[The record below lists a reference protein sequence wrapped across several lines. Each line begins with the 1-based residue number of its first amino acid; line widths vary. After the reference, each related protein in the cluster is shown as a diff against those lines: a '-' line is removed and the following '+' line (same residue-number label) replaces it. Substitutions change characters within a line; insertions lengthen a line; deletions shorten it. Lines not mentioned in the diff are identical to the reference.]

1 MKTQQSVQG
10 INKLNRN
17 NNQYYHCRWDFDRTK
32 TPESVVSQFSLVCS
46 NDVQRSLGSSLYMA
60 AKIIGSLVFGVLS
73 DKFGR
78 KKVLLGASLLL
89 TLSGVST
96 SFAPNMETWIVLRAF
111 VALSATGL
119 FITGFTYCME
129 MVGGVWST
137 LVSFGLEYSW
147 ALGYLTVPLI
157 AWAAPAWSG
166 LQLAVSV
173 PTLVFTILVAIPGL
187 VPESPRWLLAAGKK
201 EADEVINKISKTN
214 GIEINSYNM
223 DTQADKKLAAEA
235 QSGSLLDLFK
245 SWPLIRC
252 TLIMYYLWFTNNLVY
267 YGFTLNAG
275 KLFPGDLHINMLVS
289 ASLEFL
295 AYTISIFAFLFL
307 GRRWSVCSFMSLGG
321 LSLLLTLALDSE
333 AAKAAL
339 AQTGKF
345 LITASFAMVYQY
357 AAEMFPTVVRNAG
370 IGSCSAFS
378 RIGSILAPF
387 VGREMV
393 DINKENFIHTNNL
406 LLKLKS
412 NQAEVSPIAP
422 MLIFGFTALLAGVLT
437 LFLPETKNVTL
448 PDTIKVCF
456 IDRIFIKNN
465 FIVYSFI

>member
-1 MKTQQSVQG
+1 M
-10 INKLNRN
+10 
-17 NNQYYHCRWDFDRTK
+17 
-32 TPESVVSQFSLVCS
+32 SQFSLVCS
-46 NDVQRSLGSSLYMA
+46 NDVQRSLGSSSYMA

-89 TLSGVST
+89 TISGVAT
-96 SFAPNMETWIVLRAF
+96 AFAPNMLTWIVLRAF
-111 VALSATGL
+111 VALSGTGL

-129 MVGGVWST
+129 MVGGVWAT

-157 AWAAPAWSG
+157 AWAVPAWSD
-166 LQLAVSV
+166 LQLAVSA
-173 PTLVFTILVAIPGL
+173 PTLVFTLIVAIPGI
-187 VPESPRWLLAAGKK
+187 VPESPRWLLASGKK
-201 EADEVINKISKTN
+201 EADVVINKISKIN
-214 GIEINSYNM
+214 GKEINSFNM
-223 DTQADKKLAAEA
+223 DTQADKKKDADA

-307 GRRWSVCSFMSLGG
+307 GRRWSVSSFMSLGG
-321 LSLLLTLALDSE
+321 LSLLLTLALDSDQ
-333 AAKAAL
+333 AKAAL

-345 LITASFAMVYQY
+345 LITARWVTVKKYSIIQIIQHQNSFAMVYQY

-393 DINKENFIHTNNL
+393 
-406 LLKLKS
+406 
-412 NQAEVSPIAP
+412 
-422 MLIFGFTALLAGVLT
+422 
-437 LFLPETKNVTL
+437 LFYI
-448 PDTIKVCF
+448 TIP
-456 IDRIFIKNN
+456 
-465 FIVYSFI
+465 Y